1 MADVALSPSPCVDV
15 PCFDDAW
22 SGDLAGSPSFSETI
36 DNGCKCMARLAM
48 LYNNAKFSDVT
59 LIVGGKNFYAHKL
72 LLANASDVF
81 E

>member
-1 MADVALSPSPCVDV
+1 MAKASLSPNVSLDLPSLEDNWSDVASP
-15 PCFDDAW
+15 
-22 SGDLAGSPSFSETI
+22 GLSETI
-36 DNGCKCMARLAM
+36 DNGCKFTARLAM

-59 LIVGGKNFYAHKL
+59 LIVGGKRFYAHKL